1 MWGRIWAGLAE
12 VSVRAAAT
20 TERSKNLVTK
30 FRTLDD
36 IDVCGKRA
44 LLRADLN
51 VPMKTAL

>member
-1 MWGRIWAGLAE
+1 MAE
-12 VSVRAAAT
+12 DAARAAAT
-20 TERSKNLVTK
+20 PERSKNLVTK